1 MTAAARESRSRR
13 SFFFIGKSL
22 CGLGKTAF
30 EEAGGGSPDRPR
42 MNARGIAD
50 GRLIYPAAIPEL
62 DRDFDHLVRS
72 RSRSHRPPETGF
84 HLGDVF
90 LGGIGNDEF
99 DVFDRDFVTDDFS
112 QAQREV
118 GTNKLGTLFYSS

>member
-1 MTAAARESRSRR
+1 MKAAGRESRSRR
-13 SFFFIGKSL
+13 SFVFIGKSL

-72 RSRSHRPPETGF
+72 RYRRHRPPERS
-84 HLGDVF
+84 
-90 LGGIGNDEF
+90 EE
-99 DVFDRDFVTDDFS
+99 R
-112 QAQREV
+112 RV
-118 GTNKLGTLFYSS
+118 GKECVSTCSYRWWPDH

>member
-22 CGLGKTAF
+22 CVLGKTAF

-72 RSRSHRPPETGF
+72 RSRSHRPP
-84 HLGDVF
+84 V
-90 LGGIGNDEF
+90 
-99 DVFDRDFVTDDFS
+99 DRKS
-112 QAQREV
+112 PRLNSRHKWPSRMPPCA
-118 GTNKLGTLFYSS
+118 